1 MHASCHSVKTQ
12 AMSVLNHAGIC
23 LSYNATWIYLTKL
36 IEEADYMGQLKE
48 GQWLWIYDN
57 LNLHQT
63 IRHERQGM
71 NVYILEGLGI
81 G

>member
-1 MHASCHSVKTQ
+1 MLPFCENTQ
-12 AMSVLNHAGIC
+12 AMSVLNHAGIS
-23 LSYNATWIYLTKL
+23 LSYNTTWMYLTKL
-36 IEEADYMGQLKE
+36 IAEADYMGQLKQ

-71 NVYILEGLGI
+71 NVYIRESI
-81 G
+81 